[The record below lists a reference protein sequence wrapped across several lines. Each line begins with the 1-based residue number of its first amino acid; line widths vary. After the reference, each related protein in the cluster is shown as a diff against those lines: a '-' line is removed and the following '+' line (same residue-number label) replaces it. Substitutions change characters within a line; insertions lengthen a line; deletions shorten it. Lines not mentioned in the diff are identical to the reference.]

1 MVQRVRKRAR
11 SFSMLSG
18 VMMSLASRQDNW
30 RERGACLLVDP
41 ELFFPLSMAAGSQP
55 QIMAAKRICAR
66 CQVRGTCLDFA
77 LSTGQPNGI
86 WGGMT
91 EEERSNLR
99 RRQLRNGPGQADRRR
114 AEMPDAS

>member
-1 MVQRVRKRAR
+1 
-11 SFSMLSG
+11 MLSG

-55 QIMAAKRICAR
+55 QITAAKRICAR

>member
-1 MVQRVRKRAR
+1 MVHGSGSVLVL
-11 SFSMLSG
+11 FSMLSG

-30 RERGACLLVDP
+30 RERGACLLVDR
-41 ELFFPLSMAAGSQP
+41 ELFFPLSTAAGSQP
-55 QIMAAKRICAR
+55 QITAAKRICAR

-99 RRQLRNGPGQADRRR
+99 RRRPSLESVQDARRHV
-114 AEMPDAS
+114 DG